1 MQDPRNEYQRLDSF
15 DRGNES
21 SLPTFMREIVG
32 VFGKSSDA
40 FYAVDRRWRF
50 TYANRRAQELWGRPK
65 EELLGKNT
73 RKRAQADGGDDVRER
88 KIPPLSC

>member
-15 DRGNES
+15 DRDNES
-21 SLPTFMREIVG
+21 SLPQVHKGEIVG
-32 VFGKSSDA
+32 DFGTFSDA

-50 TYANRRAQELWGRPK
+50 TYANRRAQERWGRSE

-73 RKRAQADGGDDVRER
+73 
-88 KIPPLSC
+88 

>member
-1 MQDPRNEYQRLDSF
+1 MQDPRNEYQRLDPF

-21 SLPTFMREIVG
+21 SLPQVHEWEIVG
-32 VFGKSSDA
+32 GFGTFSDA

-50 TYANRRAQELWGRPK
+50 TYANRRAQELWGRSE

-73 RKRAQADGGDDVRER
+73 
-88 KIPPLSC
+88 

>member
-21 SLPTFMREIVG
+21 SLPQVHEGEIVG
-32 VFGKSSDA
+32 VFGTFSDA

-50 TYANRRAQELWGRPK
+50 TYVNRRAQELWGRSK

-73 RKRAQADGGDDVRER
+73 
-88 KIPPLSC
+88 

>member
-21 SLPTFMREIVG
+21 SLPQVHEGEIVG
-32 VFGKSSDA
+32 VFGKFCDA

-50 TYANRRAQELWGRPK
+50 TYANRRAQELWGRSQ

-73 RKRAQADGGDDVRER
+73 
-88 KIPPLSC
+88 